1 MSFPNAQNNPAAAK
15 PVRLSNGTDFIGGP
29 QSATHIST
37 STTTTVKASAGVL
50 GSIIVNT
57 AGSAGSTVT
66 LRDGATVIAVINAE
80 TPVGTTFTYNVSCA
94 ASIVVVTTGA
104 PDITVT
110 WQ

>member
-1 MSFPNAQNNPAAAK
+1 MTFPSEQSNPAAAT
-15 PVRLSNGTDFIGGP
+15 PVRLSNGTNFIDAA

-37 STTTTVKASAGVL
+37 STTTTVKNAAGVL
-50 GSIIVNT
+50 GSVIINA
-57 AGSAGSTVT
+57 AGAAGSTVT